1 MRDDF
6 FPPFGEFT
14 PAQAADAVSHQI
26 AENRAAVDA
35 LVASPPAEPM
45 ACLRALEAI
54 GDKLNRLWS
63 PVSHL
68 NSVCNSDELRAVY
81 ENCLQQLTDYSTDM
95 GQHEGLFALY
105 QSIQASPAFGQ
116 LPLAARSGVELALR
130 NFRLAGIDLPTEQ
143 RARFKA
149 IKERLSSLANTFSN
163 HVLDATQNWH
173 YHTDKVE
180 DLAGLPESA
189 LAQAA
194 QAAEQKQL
202 SGWVVTL
209 DFPSYLAVMTYADQR
224 DLREQ
229 VYTAYGTRA
238 SEFGDASLDN
248 GPLIVEILTLRQELA
263 GLLGFEHYAAL
274 SLAKKMADTPA
285 QVLDFLH
292 DLARESKP
300 VAEQEFA
307 ALSEF
312 ARTELGLTSLE
323 PWDVSYVSEKLKQRD
338 YAVSQEML
346 RPYFPAQRVVDGMF
360 AVVKKLF
367 GIDVAPV
374 AQVQVW
380 HPDVQVYSI
389 SIDNEVRAYFYLDL
403 YARSKK
409 RGGAWMDECRVR
421 RQTGQGIQLPVA
433 YLTCNF
439 TPPLKD
445 RPSLLTFDEVTTL
458 FHEFGHGLHHMLTK
472 MDVAAVSGINGV
484 AWDAVELPSQFL
496 ENWCWEK
503 SVIPLIS
510 GHYQT
515 GEILPDE
522 LLEKMLAAKHFNAG
536 MFMVRQLE
544 FALFD
549 FELHRQPAPGSTA
562 QVQQLLDQVRQSV
575 AVVLPPANNR
585 FQNSFSHIFAGGYA
599 AGYYSYKWAEVL
611 SADAFSLFE
620 EDGVFDPET
629 GARFRDTILA
639 YGGAL
644 PAADLFA
651 QFRGRAP
658 SVEPLLRH
666 SGIRR
671 AA

>member
-14 PAQAADAVSHQI
+14 PVNAAEAVNHQI

-35 LVASPPAEPM
+35 LVAAPPAD
-45 ACLRALEAI
+45 AVVCLRALEAI

-68 NSVCNSDELRAVY
+68 NSVCNSDELRTVY
-81 ENCLQQLTDYSTDM
+81 EVCLQQLTDYSTDM
-95 GQHEGLFALY
+95 GQHQGLFNLY
-105 QSIQASPAFGQ
+105 QSIQASANFQQ
-116 LPLAARSGVELALR
+116 LPLAARSAVELALR
-130 NFRLAGIDLPTEQ
+130 NFRLAGIDLPAEQ
-143 RARFKA
+143 RVRFKA

-163 HVLDATQNWH
+163 HVLDATQSWH

-224 DLREQ
+224 ELREQ

-238 SEFGDASLDN
+238 SEFGDAAFDN

-263 GLLGFEHYAAL
+263 NLLDFDHYAAL
-274 SLAKKMADTPA
+274 SLAKKMADSPA

-300 VAEQEFA
+300 VAEQEFV

-346 RPYFPAQRVVDGMF
+346 RPFFPAQRVVDGMF

-374 AQVQVW
+374 AQVSVW

-421 RQTGQGIQLPVA
+421 RQTEQGIQLPVA

-458 FHEFGHGLHHMLTK
+458 FHEFGHGLHHMLTQ

-503 SVIPLIS
+503 SVVPLIS

-515 GEILPDE
+515 GETLPDE

-549 FELHRQPAPGSTA
+549 FELHSQTAPENAA
-562 QVQQLLDQVRQSV
+562 QVQRLLESVRQSV
-575 AVVLPPANNR
+575 AVVMPPASNR

-620 EDGVFDPET
+620 ENGVFDSAT
-629 GARFRDTILA
+629 GAHFRDTVLA
-639 YGGAL
+639 FGGAV
-644 PAADLFA
+644 PAAELFSA
-651 QFRGRAP
+651 FRGRAP

-671 AA
+671 VA